1 MVLLVFRLNKHTTT
15 SATFTLGK
23 ELKISKLI
31 FKGFNL
37 ENCSNIEADANDL
50 SAADA
55 SELPI
60 YLQCSLFGDNEVCFY
75 QGKNAAINAAAGS
88 NTNIGNFLPLGG
100 IKAAREAPFRAF
112 NLTIYDRHLVL
123 PATTEITFI
132 LKQIQNS
139 LISTLTSGQA
149 FGTVNNNADEPSTA
163 VYDHGMNLYFEAVTT
178 TAQDGEQVVTIAN
191 SS

>member
-31 FKGFNL
+31 FKGFTL
-37 ENCSNIEADANDL
+37 ENCDNTAADTADL

-55 SELPI
+55 TDLPI

-75 QGKNAAINAAAGS
+75 QGKNASINSTAGED
-88 NTNIGNFLPLGG
+88 TNIGNFLPLGG
-100 IKAAREAPFRAF
+100 VKAAREAPFRPF
-112 NLTIYDRHLVL
+112 NLTIYDRHLTL
-123 PATTEITFI
+123 PATTEITFV

-139 LISTLTSGQA
+139 LISTLTSDQA
-149 FGTVNNNADEPSTA
+149 FGATVNNDDPTTP
-163 VYDHGMNLYFEAVTT
+163 YDHGMNVYFEAVETSGHN
-178 TAQDGEQVVTIAN
+178 GEQVFSIAD

>member
-31 FKGFNL
+31 FKGFTL
-37 ENCSNIEADANDL
+37 ENCDNTAPDAADL
-50 SAADA
+50 SAASATD
-55 SELPI
+55 LPI

-75 QGKNAAINAAAGS
+75 QGKNASINAVVGS
-88 NTNIGNFLPLGG
+88 DTNIGNFLPLGG
-100 IKAAREAPFRAF
+100 VKAARETPFRPF
-112 NLTIYDRHLVL
+112 NLTIYDRHQTL
-123 PATTEITFI
+123 PATTTITFV

-139 LISTLTSGQA
+139 LISTLSNDQA
-149 FGTVNNNADEPSTA
+149 FGIIDNNADAPDTA
-163 VYDHGMNLYFEAVTT
+163 PYDHGMNLYFEAVETSGHN
-178 TAQDGEQVVTIAN
+178 GEQVFSIAD